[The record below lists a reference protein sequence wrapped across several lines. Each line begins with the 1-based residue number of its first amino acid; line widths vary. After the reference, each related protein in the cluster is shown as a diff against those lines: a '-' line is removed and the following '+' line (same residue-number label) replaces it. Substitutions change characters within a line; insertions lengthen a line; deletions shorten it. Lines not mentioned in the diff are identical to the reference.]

1 MFKICLINTNA
12 NSIFDFFWMMVFILK
27 AMIAYGAQTERT
39 IMNSESKVKVIR
51 LLKHVHT
58 CNTNASSFFDE
69 IV

>member
-1 MFKICLINTNA
+1 MCLKYVLFILTRILF
-12 NSIFDFFWMMVFILK
+12 SIFWVMVFILK
-27 AMIAYGAQTERT
+27 AMIAYGAQIERT
-39 IMNSESKVKVIR
+39 IMTSESKVKVIR